1 MSSDGKRSALSI
13 WFLVSALVLPFLFTP
28 QQLYRCQHQPFLQC
42 HCSPDKRCWR
52 ANGVLSGTQTHI
64 LPPTARS
71 RRYPASQ
78 KCKIVT
84 ETRYLTCFF
93 YNRKCLTT
101 IGCINSCMLDNYH
114 KWDQVSK
121 FHKTPIFPGCSLCL
135 HLRDDPWL
143 RKRGCSINWNPFN
156 QSFCLPEVS

>member
-28 QQLYRCQHQPFLQC
+28 QQLYRCQHQPYLQFQC
-42 HCSPDKRCWR
+42 YCSPDKRCWR

-84 ETRYLTCFF
+84 ETQYLTCF
-93 YNRKCLTT
+93 LQQEV
-101 IGCINSCMLDNYH
+101 LDNNWLYQQLH
-114 KWDQVSK
+114 AGQLPQMGPGLRIPQNSY
-121 FHKTPIFPGCSLCL
+121 FPRLQL
-135 HLRDDPWL
+135 VPTFAR
-143 RKRGCSINWNPFN
+143 
-156 QSFCLPEVS
+156 